1 MQSINS
7 NDRRKINDFSRAKQA
22 REQLKAI
29 SKAAKVLVAA
39 GAFDSVNEAI
49 IETVYND
56 KENHTFKTFNQW
68 ISEGYKIIRGSKA
81 YPIWA
86 KPTRGKNFEQ
96 GADKDEYKYFPICYL
111 FSNTQ
116 VTKGGEI
123 ENLN

>member
-7 NDRRKINDFSRAKQA
+7 NDRRKENDFSRAKQA
-22 REQLKAI
+22 REQLKAL
-29 SKAAKVLVAA
+29 SKAAKLLVQ
-39 GAFDSVNEAI
+39 GGIFDNVNEAI

-56 KENHTFKTFNQW
+56 KQNHTFKTFNQW
-68 ISEGYKIIRGSKA
+68 ISEGYKIIKGSKA

-86 KPTRGKNFEQ
+86 KPKKGQNHTEGE
-96 GADKDEYKYFPICYL
+96 KDEYKFFPICYL

>member
-1 MQSINS
+1 MQLTN
-7 NDRRKINDFSRAKQA
+7 NKDERKERNFSKAKQA
-22 REQLKAI
+22 REELKAI
-29 SKAAKVLVAA
+29 SKAAKLLVQ
-39 GAFDSVNEAI
+39 GGVFESVNEAI

-68 ISEGYKIIRGSKA
+68 ISEGYKIIKGSKA

-86 KPTRGKNFEQ
+86 KPRKGQSTEKGE
-96 GADKDEYKYFPICYL
+96 KDEYKYFPICYL

-116 VTKGGEI
+116 VTKGGDI